1 MHRKGAGN
9 LKGAGRDPLIG
20 DEVEKMS
27 TLPVLVVLLISV
39 SLTLRGLLLPT
50 HLLQFSIPFGFETKL
65 CTSET
70 YISPE
75 M

>member
-20 DEVEKMS
+20 DEVEMS
-27 TLPVLVVLLISV
+27 MLPVLVVLLISV
-39 SLTLRGLLLPT
+39 SLTLRGLLLPA